1 MKKPKLLNNK
11 FKQSTCETCL
21 PACLLVLLS
30 SKIKNIDFKKEELEI
45 LVEGL
50 KFTKLDY
57 AIGQV
62 IYIVKKYKIKADIF
76 IEFKNFFNQ
85 LNKLK
90 LPKGVTLVNEKID
103 AKLLKTL
110 LNKSFIIVYID
121 QFYIDH
127 IYHFPHF
134 IILISFSNDFVKIY
148 DPWDGKTKIVQKIC
162 FMKGIQSLRNKW
174 KISPKVIQ
182 LFI

>member
-1 MKKPKLLNNK
+1 MKKPKLINNK

-21 PACLLVLLS
+21 PTCLLVLLS
-30 SKIKNIDFKKEELEI
+30 SKGKNINFEKEELKI

-50 KFTKLDY
+50 RFTKLDY

-62 IYIVKKYKIKADIF
+62 AYVVKKYGVQANVF

-85 LNKLK
+85 LNKLP
-90 LPKGVTLVNEKID
+90 LPKGLTLVNGKID

-110 LNKSFIIVYID
+110 LNKSFVIVYID
-121 QFYIDH
+121 QFYIGH
-127 IYHFPHF
+127 TYHFPHF
-134 IILISFSNDFVKIY
+134 IILISFDDFVKIY
-148 DPWDGKTKIVQKIC
+148 DPWGGKIKIVQKTR

-182 LFI
+182 LLI

>member
-1 MKKPKLLNNK
+1 MKKFKLI
-11 FKQSTCETCL
+11 KQNTCETCL
-21 PACLLVLLS
+21 PICLLALLS
-30 SKIKNIDFKKEELEI
+30 SERKNINFEKEELKI

-62 IYIVKKYKIKADIF
+62 AYVVKKYGIQSNVF

-90 LPKGVTLVNEKID
+90 LPKGLELINEKIN

-110 LNKSFIIVYID
+110 LNRSFIIVYID
-121 QFYIDH
+121 QFYIGH
-127 IYHFPHF
+127 VYHFPHF
-134 IILISFSNDFVKIY
+134 IILISFGNDFVKLY
-148 DPWDGKTKIVQKIC
+148 DPWDGKIKMVQKSR

-174 KISPKVIQ
+174 KISPKIIQ
-182 LFI
+182 LFTR